1 MNQYMVEFGLPAFLS
16 QAFVELI
23 PQQREFINTMF
34 ERGIITGY
42 SLAADRSKLWVT
54 FSGTNED
61 EVERVVK
68 SFPIY
73 HYVEYNIRELVFHE
87 SANTVIPAISLN

>member
-34 ERGIITGY
+34 ERGVITGY

-54 FSGTNED
+54 FSGNNED
-61 EVERVVK
+61 EVVRVIK

-73 HYVEYNIRELVFHE
+73 HYVEYHIHELVFHE